1 MEPQRKRKPVPL
13 CYRATVLTV
22 KVLAW
27 NMILSKMLNKKISTM
42 KKLVLSIAALIG
54 FVFMV
59 NAQKMAFIDT
69 EYILDNIPAYRAAQ
83 NQLDQLS
90 TQYQKELESIHAEIE
105 QMYRDFQAESVL
117 LSEDMKRKREDVI
130 ITKEKDYKQLQKKYF
145 GPNGDLFKKRQGLV
159 KPIQDDVFNA
169 VQDISNEGSYAIIF
183 DKAGGTTLFFTN
195 PKFDLSDQVLQ
206 KLGYK

>member
-1 MEPQRKRKPVPL
+1 MNGK
-13 CYRATVLTV
+13 
-22 KVLAW
+22 
-27 NMILSKMLNKKISTM
+27 M
-42 KKLVLSIAALIG
+42 KKLVLLTLAVIG
-54 FVFMV
+54 FSWISV
-59 NAQKMAFIDT
+59 AQKMAFIDT
-69 EYILDNIPAYRAAQ
+69 EYIMENIPAYKAAQ

-90 TQYQKELESIHAEIE
+90 GQYQKELESIHAEIE
-105 QMYRDFQAESVL
+105 QMYKDFQAESVL
-117 LSEDMKRKREDVI
+117 LSDDMKRKREDVI
-130 ITKEKDYKQLQKKYF
+130 VTKEKDYKQLQKKYF

-169 VQDISNEGSYAIIF
+169 VQEIANEGSYSIVF

>member
-1 MEPQRKRKPVPL
+1 M
-13 CYRATVLTV
+13 
-22 KVLAW
+22 
-27 NMILSKMLNKKISTM
+27 KKILLLT
-42 KKLVLSIAALIG
+42 LAVLG
-54 FVFMV
+54 FTGISF
-59 NAQKMAFIDT
+59 AQKMAFIDT
-69 EYILDNIPAYRAAQ
+69 EYIMENIPAYKAAQ
-83 NQLDQLS
+83 SQLDQLS
-90 TQYQKELESIHAEIE
+90 GQYQKELESMHAEIE
-105 QMYRDFQAESVL
+105 QMYKDFQAESVL
-117 LSEDMKRKREDVI
+117 LSDDMKRKREDVI

-169 VQDISNEGSYAIIF
+169 VQEISNEGSYSIVF

>member
-1 MEPQRKRKPVPL
+1 M
-13 CYRATVLTV
+13 
-22 KVLAW
+22 
-27 NMILSKMLNKKISTM
+27 KKI
-42 KKLVLSIAALIG
+42 VLILAVVLGLAVAG
-54 FVFMV
+54 

-69 EYILDNIPAYRAAQ
+69 EYIMDNIPAYKAAQ
-83 NQLDQLS
+83 SQLDQLS
-90 TQYQKELESIHAEIE
+90 SQYQKELETIHSEIE
-105 QMYRDFQAESVL
+105 QMYKDFQAESVL

-130 ITKEKDYKQLQKKYF
+130 ITKEKDYKLLQKKYF

-159 KPIQDDVFNA
+159 KPIQDDVFTA
-169 VQDISNEGSYAIIF
+169 VQEISNDGGYSIVF

>member
-1 MEPQRKRKPVPL
+1 M
-13 CYRATVLTV
+13 
-22 KVLAW
+22 
-27 NMILSKMLNKKISTM
+27 KKII
-42 KKLVLSIAALIG
+42 LSIAIISLA
-54 FVFMV
+54 FMA

-69 EYILDNIPAYRAAQ
+69 EYIMENIPAYKAAQ

-90 TQYQKELESIHAEIE
+90 SQYQKELESIHSEIE
-105 QMYRDFQAESVL
+105 QMYKDYQAESVL

-130 ITKEKDYKQLQKKYF
+130 ITKEKDYKTLQRKYF
-145 GPNGDLFKKRQGLV
+145 GPNGDLFKKRQSLV
-159 KPIQDDVFNA
+159 KPIQDDIFTA
-169 VQDISNEGSYAIIF
+169 VQELSNEGNYALIF